1 MTQVDVNQDGF
12 VVDAAVIA
20 EAFNLNPADVQ
31 SLMRNGKITSLCEA
45 GIDEDLGR
53 SRLTFHYR
61 DRAVRIVVDQTG
73 SILKQASFPA
83 HRRR

>member
-1 MTQVDVNQDGF
+1 MTQVEVNQDGF

-20 EAFNLNPADVQ
+20 EAFNLKPADVQ
-31 SLMRNGKITSLCEA
+31 PLMRNGQITSLCEA

-61 DRAVRIVVDQTG
+61 DRAVRIVIDQAG
-73 SILKQASFPA
+73 CILKQASFPA